1 MALHLHALQNCSDPR
16 MKLEFT
22 VRCLPGTDTSSYSH
36 TLAKALTSL
45 GSVGGLAFCDPDP
58 ANATISTELQ
68 VGRAALLC
76 APCNEKR
83 GGGGR
88 KPEGRAG
95 DTAVCTV

>member
-83 GGGGR
+83 GGGWT
-88 KPEGRAG
+88 K
-95 DTAVCTV
+95 T